1 MAGPKLPHWP
11 FVRPDGETRAVSGR
25 GNKRRDAK
33 RRNAPKR
40 STTGPSTASST
51 TETTEATGAETGRGT
66 GTGETGRVLAQ
77 LVSEGLHALSH
88 RPELTQR
95 LNQAIDG
102 LVDLDGRDGP
112 GVYRAEGAVAEV
124 LLPLVNLRWEQG
136 WEPADLVHVVRR
148 QSNARL
154 TRLAVATVADSASA
168 LPIAQAPPRWVDQ
181 LEALAVTT
189 GAATAGAPTNVV
201 TRWRVQERLGVA
213 ESLENGLRLASILR
227 DLPSLEPLEQ
237 PPSRWGQAPSNTMGS
252 GWRHGTTSAAEPKV
266 LGTIRALLAKA
277 ESTSFPAEAE
287 AFTAKAQDLMSRHAI
302 DAAVLA
308 ARAPRDLSSE
318 VAPTRVHIDNPY
330 GKEKA
335 QLLAIVADINGGRVV
350 WEDQLGLATV
360 VGFPLDLELVEL
372 LFTSLLIQA
381 TQAATSA
388 AQTSAHS
395 RSPSFRR
402 AFLLAYGARI
412 GERLRHSHQQ
422 AGQAAEHQYGTALV
436 PIMAERRDVVG
447 TVTDR
452 LFPDSRPMRPRLVD
466 AQGWNAGRLAA
477 DLADI
482 RAARAA
488 LD

>member
-1 MAGPKLPHWP
+1 M
-11 FVRPDGETRAVSGR
+11 SGR

-51 TETTEATGAETGRGT
+51 TEATGAGTRARTGAETGSGTGTGT
-66 GTGETGRVLAQ
+66 GTGESERVLAQ

-88 RPELTQR
+88 RPELTQS

-168 LPIAQAPPRWVDQ
+168 LPIAEAPPRWVDQ

-189 GAATAGAPTNVV
+189 GAAPAGAPTNVV

-213 ESLENGLRLASILR
+213 ESLENGLRLACILR

-252 GWRHGTTSAAEPKV
+252 GWRHGTTSAPEPKV

-350 WEDQLGLATV
+350 WDDQLGLATL

-388 AQTSAHS
+388 AQTSPHS

-402 AFLLAYGARI
+402 AFLLAYGVRI
-412 GERLRHSHQQ
+412 GERLQHSHQQ
-422 AGQAAEHQYGTALV
+422 AGRAAEHQYGTALV
-436 PIMAERRDVVG
+436 PIMAERRDAVG

-452 LFPDSRPMRPRLVD
+452 LFPDSRPMRPRMVD

-477 DLADI
+477 NLADI

-488 LD
+488 LN